1 MAHDPHYAIDFGG
14 DDDEMDGDGWLAETT
29 TPELLLSSMSLCC
42 NRGIFVEFGKDWN
55 PGVFCEWR
63 KAWIGA
69 D

>member
-1 MAHDPHYAIDFGG
+1 
-14 DDDEMDGDGWLAETT
+14 MDGDGWLAETT